1 MKPFTKR
8 LLAISVTASFA
19 SANAQTIHAG
29 PWAGTGCWGS
39 PAQAVPVGPP
49 VPVGPQVPVNGRTA
63 LMPSVGYVPPSYAA
77 NAGSQLPVYSP
88 PSYVAQY
95 PSYASQYPAQATSQ
109 TLGYGNYAGAMPPTN
124 NAPSLAPGFPQTVA
138 GYLPTAAYDTQWSRT
153 PVTYYRPV
161 TAFDPRY
168 GTTVTSLQ
176 PCTSYQYQAQ
186 RVPVIAPRPLQG
198 DYGSQA
204 NNWPAITSPGYN
216 PTGLAVSNAYAPV
229 AQPIQNVPMVGM
241 PMNGQPNVYATM
253 GSSGTS
259 LGMPATS
266 PPTTTTNYNPQ
277 SPGLPI
283 YPSQPNYNGSIVQ
296 NPGYA
301 TSLPAMNWSN
311 QSVGSGVVPSA
322 AWSPAGNACANG
334 NCNPT
339 ASPMQT
345 PYVPN
350 ATSVT
355 PIGPPTYSSSPNNG
369 SSQPAYGSGGQPY
382 TPNILPPAGSP
393 VLPPNQFFP
402 PGMNPAAPGLADPE
416 SVRVPGLGSSAATSP
431 ASNPA
436 SNSASVAAKTPLDMG
451 LPMAAIDPG
460 AKPTNNNASNQVK
473 PDFQAG
479 GPRAGTLLQPGAA
492 PTLDSSNIPPILPPR
507 SYSGA
512 QPLSAPDD
520 YDSKPQWNPTLLDP
534 EDRKA
539 MEQVAQLRQTREEA
553 ARKIQLQA
561 DDSSPTTAIALSP
574 SSSNR
579 NVIQLVSGIEN
590 RKTET
595 KEVGEPSFRP
605 VSSLK

>member
-1 MKPFTKR
+1 MKPSIKR

-19 SANAQTIHAG
+19 SANAQTSQAS
-29 PWAGTGCWGS
+29 PWGDSCFGAS

-49 VPVGPQVPVNGRTA
+49 VPLNGRTA
-63 LMPSVGYVPPSYAA
+63 LFPSAGYVPPSYAA
-77 NAGSQLPVYSP
+77 NAGSQLPAYST

-95 PSYASQYPAQATSQ
+95 PSYASQYPAQATNQ

-198 DYGSQA
+198 NYGSQT

-216 PTGLAVSNAYAPV
+216 PTGLAVNNAYAPV
-229 AQPIQNVPMVGM
+229 AQPFQNVPMVGM
-241 PMNGQPNVYATM
+241 PMNGQPNAFAPM
-253 GSSGTS
+253 GSSGSS

-266 PPTTTTNYNPQ
+266 PPTTTMNYNPQ

-283 YPSQPNYNGSIVQ
+283 YPSQPNYNGSVVQ

-311 QSVGSGVVPSA
+311 QSVGTGVVPSA
-322 AWSPAGNACANG
+322 AWSPAGNACPNG
-334 NCNPT
+334 NCNPI
-339 ASPMQT
+339 ASPMQA
-345 PYVPN
+345 PYVPG

-369 SSQPAYGSGGQPY
+369 SSQPANGSGGQPY

-402 PGMNPAAPGLADPE
+402 PGMNPGAPGLADPE

-431 ASNPA
+431 ASSPTINP
-436 SNSASVAAKTPLDMG
+436 ASVAAKKSLDMERI
-451 LPMAAIDPG
+451 PMVAIDQ
-460 AKPTNNNASNQVK
+460 AANPTNSNASNQVM
-473 PDFQAG
+473 PDLQTG
-479 GPRAGTLLQPGAA
+479 GPRAGTLLQPGATPA
-492 PTLDSSNIPPILPPR
+492 SDSSNIPPILPPR

-520 YDSKPQWNPTLLDP
+520 YDSKPRWNPTLLDP

-561 DDSSPTTAIALSP
+561 DDSSPTIAIALSP

-595 KEVGEPSFRP
+595 KDVGEPSFRP

>member
-19 SANAQTIHAG
+19 SANAQTSQAG
-29 PWAGTGCWGS
+29 PWAGSCCWGS

-49 VPVGPQVPVNGRTA
+49 VPVNGRTA

-95 PSYASQYPAQATSQ
+95 PSYASQFPAQATSQ
-109 TLGYGNYAGAMPPTN
+109 TLGYGNYAGATPPTN

-229 AQPIQNVPMVGM
+229 AQPYQNVPMVGM
-241 PMNGQPNVYATM
+241 PMNGQPNAFAPM

-259 LGMPATS
+259 LGMPSTS
-266 PPTTTTNYNPQ
+266 PPTTAMNYNPQ

-283 YPSQPNYNGSIVQ
+283 YPSQPNYNGSVVQ

-301 TSLPAMNWSN
+301 TSLPAMNGSN

-334 NCNPT
+334 NCNQT

-345 PYVPN
+345 PYVPG

-382 TPNILPPAGSP
+382 TPNIQPPAGSP

-431 ASNPA
+431 VSNPV
-436 SNSASVAAKTPLDMG
+436 SNPASVAAKTPLDMQR

-460 AKPTNNNASNQVK
+460 AKPTNNNVSNQVM

-492 PTLDSSNIPPILPPR
+492 PALDSSNIPPILPPR

-539 MEQVAQLRQTREEA
+539 MEQVAQLRQTREET
-553 ARKIQLQA
+553 ARKIQLEA

>member
-1 MKPFTKR
+1 MKPSIKR

-19 SANAQTIHAG
+19 SANAQSSQAS
-29 PWAGTGCWGS
+29 PWGDSCLWGS

-49 VPVGPQVPVNGRTA
+49 VPVNGRTA
-63 LMPSVGYVPPSYAA
+63 LMPSAGYVPPSYAA
-77 NAGSQLPVYSP
+77 NAGSQLPAYSP

-95 PSYASQYPAQATSQ
+95 PNYASQYPAQATNQ

-124 NAPSLAPGFPQTVA
+124 NAPSVAPGFPQTVA
-138 GYLPTAAYDTQWSRT
+138 GSLPTAAYDTQWSRT

-198 DYGSQA
+198 TYGSQA

-216 PTGLAVSNAYAPV
+216 PTGLAVNNAYAPV
-229 AQPIQNVPMVGM
+229 AQPFQNVPTVGM
-241 PMNGQPNVYATM
+241 PMNGQPNAFAPM
-253 GSSGTS
+253 GSSGSS

-266 PPTTTTNYNPQ
+266 PPTTTMNYNPQ

-283 YPSQPNYNGSIVQ
+283 YPSQPNYNGSVVQ

-322 AWSPAGNACANG
+322 AWSPAGNACPNG
-334 NCNPT
+334 NCNPI
-339 ASPMQT
+339 AAPMQP
-345 PYVPN
+345 PYVPG

-369 SSQPAYGSGGQPY
+369 STQPANGSGGQPY

-393 VLPPNQFFP
+393 VLPPNQVFP
-402 PGMNPAAPGLADPE
+402 PGMNPGAPGLADPE

-436 SNSASVAAKTPLDMG
+436 INPASVAAKKSLDMER
-451 LPMAAIDPG
+451 LPMVAIDQ
-460 AKPTNNNASNQVK
+460 AANPTNSNASNQVM
-473 PDFQAG
+473 PDLQTG
-479 GPRAGTLLQPGAA
+479 GPRAGTLLQPGVA
-492 PTLDSSNIPPILPPR
+492 PASNSSNIPSILPPR

-561 DDSSPTTAIALSP
+561 DDSSPTIAIALSP

-595 KEVGEPSFRP
+595 KDVGEPSFRP

>member
-1 MKPFTKR
+1 MKPFIQR

-19 SANAQTIHAG
+19 SANAQTSQAG
-29 PWAGTGCWGS
+29 CCWGS
-39 PAQAVPVGPP
+39 PAQAVPIGPP
-49 VPVGPQVPVNGRTA
+49 VPVNGRTA
-63 LMPSVGYVPPSYAA
+63 MMPSVGYVPPSFAA
-77 NAGSQLPVYSP
+77 NAGSQLPPFSP

-95 PSYASQYPAQATSQ
+95 PNYASQFPAQATSQ
-109 TLGYGNYAGAMPPTN
+109 TLGYGSYAGATPPTN
-124 NAPSLAPGFPQTVA
+124 NAPMLAPGFPQTVA

-216 PTGLAVSNAYAPV
+216 PTGLAVNNAYAPV
-229 AQPIQNVPMVGM
+229 AQPFQNVPMVGM
-241 PMNGQPNVYATM
+241 PMNGQPNAYATM
-253 GSSGTS
+253 GSTGTS

-266 PPTTTTNYNPQ
+266 PPTTTMNYYPQ

-283 YPSQPNYNGSIVQ
+283 YPTQPNYNGSVVQ

-311 QSVGSGVVPSA
+311 QSMGSGVVPSA
-322 AWSPAGNACANG
+322 AWSPAGNACVNG

-339 ASPMQT
+339 VSPMQT
-345 PYVPN
+345 PYVPG

-369 SSQPAYGSGGQPY
+369 SSQPAYGSVGQPY
-382 TPNILPPAGSP
+382 TPNVQPPAGSP

-402 PGMNPAAPGLADPE
+402 PGVNPVAPGLADPE
-416 SVRVPGLGSSAATSP
+416 SVRVPGLGSGAATSP

-436 SNSASVAAKTPLDMG
+436 SVAAKKPLEMER
-451 LPMAAIDPG
+451 LPMVAIDQ
-460 AKPTNNNASNQVK
+460 AANPTNSNASNQIM
-473 PDFQAG
+473 PDLQAG

-492 PTLDSSNIPPILPPR
+492 PALDSSNIPSILPPR

-512 QPLSAPDD
+512 QPLSAPDN

-574 SSSNR
+574 SSPNR

-590 RKTET
+590 RKSET
-595 KEVGEPSFRP
+595 KDVGEPTFRP